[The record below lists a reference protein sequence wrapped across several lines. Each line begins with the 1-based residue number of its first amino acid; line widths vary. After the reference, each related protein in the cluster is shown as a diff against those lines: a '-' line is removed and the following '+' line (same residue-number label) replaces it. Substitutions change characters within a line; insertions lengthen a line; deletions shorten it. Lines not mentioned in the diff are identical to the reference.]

1 LRILADFT
9 CTISAF
15 TGTWESIGIL
25 RHEPSISNF
34 IRPERR
40 PLTGEERKLLEW
52 LLANGTPEARPYL
65 SQVAD
70 VNVVGKCTC
79 GCPTIDLA
87 RGESAQRKTAP
98 STILADFVGKSPE
111 GVEVGVIVHA
121 REGEISELEVYA
133 IPNWEGPFSLPFV
146 ESLKQF

>member
-1 LRILADFT
+1 M
-9 CTISAF
+9 S
-15 TGTWESIGIL
+15 S
-25 RHEPSISNF
+25 F

-40 PLTGEERKLLEW
+40 PLTEEERKLLEW
-52 LLANGTPEARPYL
+52 LLANGSPEANPYL
-65 SQVAD
+65 SQIAN

-87 RGESAQRKTAP
+87 LGDHEQRKTAP
-98 STILADFVGKSPE
+98 SIILADFVGKAPE
-111 GVEVGVIVHA
+111 GIEIGVIVHA

-133 IPNWEGPFSLPFV
+133 IPDWKGPFSLPTV

>member
-1 LRILADFT
+1 M
-9 CTISAF
+9 S
-15 TGTWESIGIL
+15 G
-25 RHEPSISNF
+25 F

-40 PLTGEERKLLEW
+40 PLTEEERKLLEW
-52 LLANGTPEARPYL
+52 LLAHGSPDAKALL
-65 SQVAD
+65 SQIAN

-87 RGESAQRKTAP
+87 LGDREQRKTAP
-98 STILADFVGKSPE
+98 SIILADFVGRAPE
-111 GVEVGVIVHA
+111 GIEVGVIVHA

-133 IPNWEGPFSLPFV
+133 IPDWKGPFNLPSV